1 MINEPVWV
9 LNDVV
14 IAIHRRQ
21 ISEHG
26 GLDGIRDSGL
36 LESAL
41 GNPQNLYH
49 YGEPKPSIAQMAASY
64 AYGIARNHP
73 FLDGNKRTAFVVCE
87 LFLGLNGL
95 KLKAGMLEKYNTFIS
110 LADGTISEAKL
121 VEWIIKNI

>member
-21 ISEHG
+21 IAEHG
-26 GLDGIRDSGL
+26 GLDGIRDKGL

-41 GNPQNLYH
+41 GNPKNLHH
-49 YGEPKPSIAQMAASY
+49 YGEPKPSVAQIAASY

-87 LFLGLNGL
+87 LFLGLNGA
-95 KLKAGMLEKYNTFIS
+95 KLNADMHEKYNMFIS
-110 LADGTISEAKL
+110 LAEGKTSEAQL
-121 VEWIIKNI
+121 AEWIATNI